1 MNPSDS
7 VAEAMQQ
14 TLREIER
21 AQQRLKNG
29 IRFVA
34 GEIKPAVGQTPK
46 QTVWQSG
53 KAELW
58 HYDSPAVSV
67 GPPVLIVPSL
77 VSKSYIL
84 DLQPHNSFVGALGR
98 AGLDV
103 FLLDWGIPD
112 GDEASNTFET
122 YVDELVPPAI
132 EAVRAATAAAEVTL
146 IGHCFGGVIALLLA
160 AGHPEIPIRGLVTM
174 ATPADYDKLG
184 VIVSLLREGRLE
196 ADDIIDATG
205 NVPPEVIL
213 QAFKLIKPTDD
224 LVQQVTLTQNLW
236 NDKFVDGFVAINTW
250 AKDQIPFPGALCR
263 QVVGLLIR
271 DNALVKGRFPLGG
284 RMVDL
289 REIGCPYLNVVA
301 EQDHIV
307 PLAAALTLA
316 DLVGSTDAKTL
327 TLPTGHI
334 GYVVGR
340 AAAKS
345 TIPAI
350 IDWIV
355 AHSEPISSGPPA
367 HQSM

>member
-1 MNPSDS
+1 VTTSDP
-7 VAEAMQQ
+7 AGQAAQQ
-14 TLREIER
+14 ALREYER

-29 IRFVA
+29 LRYVA
-34 GEIKPAVGQTPK
+34 GEIKPVVAQTPK
-46 QTVWQSG
+46 RTLWRSG

-58 HYDSPAVSV
+58 HYSSPDVSV
-67 GPPVLIVPSL
+67 RPPVLIVPSL

-84 DLQPHNSFVGALGR
+84 DLQPHNSFVNALGR

-112 GDEASNTFET
+112 SAEASNTLET
-122 YVDELVPPAI
+122 YVDDLLPPAI
-132 EAVRAATAAAEVTL
+132 AALLAAKEAKAVTI

-160 AGHPEIPIRGLVTM
+160 AAHPEIPIRGLVTM

-184 VIVSLLREGRLE
+184 AIVSLMREGRLE
-196 ADDIIDATG
+196 ADDVIDATG

-224 LVQQVTLTQNLW
+224 LVQHVTLTQNLW

-263 QVVGLLIR
+263 QVVRLLIR
-271 DNALVKGRFPLGG
+271 DNLLAKGRLPLGD
-284 RMVDL
+284 RTVEL
-289 REIGCPYLNVVA
+289 RDISCPYLTVVA

-307 PLAAALTLA
+307 PPAAALALA
-316 DLVGSTDAKTL
+316 ELVGSSDAKTL

-334 GYVVGR
+334 GYVIGR
-340 AAAKS
+340 AAANT

-350 IDWIV
+350 IDWIL
-355 AHSEPISSGPPA
+355 AHSNRAVDTPPA